1 MTVIQR
7 TTVILLLLSV
17 VVNSQNI
24 SKPEGEIFSF
34 IYENPFEIVPETSN
48 LPTNTISKK
57 NEKIKNI
64 EGAIK
69 ENNSLKINFIDGSTF
84 EGTVRKFYKEYV
96 LNKGTIRFPN
106 GDTYTGELGGNQYF
120 PEYKNGVYTFN
131 NGSTITITYEKVE
144 APNYSKTTKKYQL
157 TNGITIFF
165 DNNSEQWEF
174 TYPNGYK
181 VSLKKPKEDN
191 IYNSSK
197 EFAYFYF
204 SNGVTIYGEFKKGIP
219 VGSWEIHKNNK
230 QISTLIFIEG
240 KVTGAISSKFPEESI
255 HYCFYSE
262 NKLLTKT
269 ATAVGGNYYCI
280 KGDLNGESELFY
292 ISTDYHP
299 TLLFTKGNFKNGNS
313 IGETQSVFLDENLTP
328 TKYIKGPIKNFEF
341 HGECTEVYPDGT
353 TCFIGEMKEGIRV
366 KGYYF
371 YPNNTVFEGTFE
383 NHKPNYG
390 KIALPNVGYYE
401 GQCNEE
407 GMKGTGKFYLLDGS
421 TVTSNWF
428 DKTSAGAAT
437 YTKPSGETEVGV
449 YHFDKNTFEYVD
461 YVGQMR
467 AYTQSL
473 EQANNPQT
481 STGNAR
487 SFGPCGTCNGTGAVV
502 FSCSMCKGSGKSDT
516 WVKVNDYG
524 RYSGKGTCIYCRG
537 TGTMSLSN
545 SCRSCNGSGRGN

>member
-1 MTVIQR
+1 MHQIR
-7 TTVILLLLSV
+7 TTILLVIYLITNQLH
-17 VVNSQNI
+17 SQTP
-24 SKPEGEIFSF
+24 SKPEGEVLAF
-34 IYENPFEIVPETSN
+34 IYENPFEIVPNTSN

-57 NEKIKNI
+57 NDKIKNI

-69 ENNSLKINFIDGSTF
+69 ENKSLKINFIDGSTF
-84 EGTVRKFYKEYV
+84 EGTVRKFYKEYL

-106 GDTYTGELGGNQYF
+106 GDTYTGELGGNQYT
-120 PEYKNGVYTFN
+120 PEFKNGVYTFN
-131 NGSTITITYEKVE
+131 NGSIITITYEKTE
-144 APNYSKTTKKYQL
+144 TSITTKEYKL
-157 TNGITIFF
+157 TNGIII
-165 DNNSEQWEF
+165 NLNSDSDLWHF
-174 TYPNGYK
+174 IYPNGNK
-181 VSLKKPKEDN
+181 VSLSKPKKNDT
-191 IYNSSK
+191 YNSFK
-197 EFAYFYF
+197 ESVFFYF
-204 SNGVTIYGEFKKGIP
+204 SNGVNVYGQTKDGIP
-219 VGSWEIHKNNK
+219 VGSWSIYKDKK
-230 QISTLIFIEG
+230 QISTLIFIDG
-240 KVTGAISSKFPEESI
+240 KVTGAISSKFPEESN
-255 HYCFYSE
+255 HYYFYSE

-299 TLLFTKGNFKNGNS
+299 TLLFTKGKFKNGNS
-313 IGETQSVFLDENLTP
+313 IGDTQSVFLDENLTP

-353 TCFIGEMKEGIRV
+353 TCFIGEMNEGIRV

-383 NHKPNYG
+383 NHKPKYG

-461 YVGQMR
+461 YIGQMR

-487 SFGPCGTCNGTGAVV
+487 SFGPCGTCNGSGAVA
-502 FSCSMCKGSGKSDT
+502 FACTMCKGSGKSDT
-516 WVKVNDYG
+516 WVKVDDFG

-545 SCRSCNGSGRGN
+545 SCRSCNGSGKGN